1 MSAPIQG
8 AASYAWTGPRGLSA
22 PFRLRRSRASIRP
35 KVRRD
40 EPNDIRSTPSFSRTG
55 FGQELD
61 RITLERARRGDMDAC
76 AAIYRRYGTACFNL
90 ALRILGERA
99 AAEDV
104 VQEVFLKVMN
114 TLPGFRG
121 DAPFGVWLK
130 RMTANATIDAL
141 RANQRFADEDP
152 EALFASMASRATEAD
167 VRVDAWTL
175 LMRLSPRARAVLVLH
190 ELEGY
195 THKELS
201 ELFGQSE
208 SYSKSILARA
218 LKKLGDPED
227 TTRNHGE
234 LATCASNL

>member
-1 MSAPIQG
+1 
-8 AASYAWTGPRGLSA
+8 
-22 PFRLRRSRASIRP
+22 
-35 KVRRD
+35 
-40 EPNDIRSTPSFSRTG
+40 
-55 FGQELD
+55 
-61 RITLERARRGDMDAC
+61 MDAC
-76 AAIYRRYGTACFNL
+76 AAIYRRYGTACYNL

-104 VQEVFLKVMN
+104 VQEVFLKMMN
-114 TLPGFRG
+114 TLSGFRG

-141 RANQRFADEDP
+141 RAGQRFADEDP
-152 EALFASMASRATEAD
+152 ETVFASMASRGAD
-167 VRVDAWTL
+167 ADQRVDAFSL
-175 LMRLSPRARAVLVLH
+175 LMRLPSRARAVLILH

-201 ELFGQSE
+201 DLFGQSE

-218 LKKLGDPED
+218 LKKLGGAGEPIKAE
-227 TTRNHGE
+227 GE

>member
-1 MSAPIQG
+1 MTSQP
-8 AASYAWTGPRGLSA
+8 TL
-22 PFRLRRSRASIRP
+22 RSRS
-35 KVRRD
+35 
-40 EPNDIRSTPSFSRTG
+40 G

-61 RITLERARRGDMDAC
+61 RITLERARRGDMEAC
-76 AAIYRRYGTACFNL
+76 AAIYRRFGTACYNL

-104 VQEVFLKVMN
+104 VQEVFLKMIN
-114 TLPGFRG
+114 TLSSFRG

-141 RANQRFADEDP
+141 RAGQRFADEDP
-152 EALFASMASRATEAD
+152 DTVFASMVSRGAD
-167 VRVDAWTL
+167 ADTRVDAWSL
-175 LMRLSPRARAVLVLH
+175 LMRLPARARAVLVLH
-190 ELEGY
+190 EVEGY

-218 LKKLGDPED
+218 LKRLGDAADPVKPE
-227 TTRNHGE
+227 GE
-234 LATCASNL
+234 LAACASRL

>member
-1 MSAPIQG
+1 VTS
-8 AASYAWTGPRGLSA
+8 
-22 PFRLRRSRASIRP
+22 
-35 KVRRD
+35 
-40 EPNDIRSTPSFSRTG
+40 EPTFSRSG

-76 AAIYRRYGTACFNL
+76 AAIYRRFGTACFNL

-104 VQEVFLKVMN
+104 VQEVFLKMIN

-141 RANQRFADEDP
+141 RAGQRFADEDP
-152 EALFASMASRATEAD
+152 EIVFASLASNAAD
-167 VRVDAWTL
+167 ADARVDAWSL
-175 LMRLSPRARAVLVLH
+175 LMRLPPRARTVLVLH

-218 LKKLGDPED
+218 LKKLGDA
-227 TTRNHGE
+227 GE
-234 LATCASNL
+234 PVKTEGGLAACAGNL

>member
-1 MSAPIQG
+1 MTSQPD
-8 AASYAWTGPRGLSA
+8 P
-22 PFRLRRSRASIRP
+22 RSRS
-35 KVRRD
+35 
-40 EPNDIRSTPSFSRTG
+40 G

-61 RITLERARRGDMDAC
+61 RITLERARRGDTDAC
-76 AAIYRRYGTACFNL
+76 AAIYRRYGTACYNL

-104 VQEVFLKVMN
+104 VQEVFLKMMN

-130 RMTANATIDAL
+130 RMTANATIDTL
-141 RANQRFADEDP
+141 RAGQRFADEDP
-152 EALFASMASRATEAD
+152 EALFASMASRNVDAD
-167 VRVDAWTL
+167 LRVDAWTL
-175 LMRLSPRARAVLVLH
+175 LMRLPPRARAVLVLH

-201 ELFGQSE
+201 DLFGQSE

-218 LKKLGDPED
+218 LRKLGDADESGK
-227 TTRNHGE
+227 NAGG
-234 LATCASNL
+234 LAAVASNA

>member
-1 MSAPIQG
+1 VTSQTKLH
-8 AASYAWTGPRGLSA
+8 SSTGFAKS
-22 PFRLRRSRASIRP
+22 
-35 KVRRD
+35 
-40 EPNDIRSTPSFSRTG
+40 G

-61 RITLERARRGDMDAC
+61 RMTLERARRGDMDAC

-104 VQEVFLKVMN
+104 VQEVFLKMMN
-114 TLPGFRG
+114 TLGGFRG
-121 DAPFGVWLK
+121 EAPFGVWLK

-141 RANQRFADEDP
+141 RATQRFADEDP
-152 EALFASMASRATEAD
+152 EALFASMASRAAD
-167 VRVDAWTL
+167 ADARVDAWTL
-175 LMRLSPRARAVLVLH
+175 LMRLPPRARAVLVLH

-201 ELFGQSE
+201 ALFGQSE

-218 LKKLGDPED
+218 LKKLGAGDEATED
-227 TTRNHGE
+227 KGE
-234 LATCASNL
+234 LAACASNL

>member
-1 MSAPIQG
+1 VTSQPAP
-8 AASYAWTGPRGLSA
+8 
-22 PFRLRRSRASIRP
+22 RSRS
-35 KVRRD
+35 
-40 EPNDIRSTPSFSRTG
+40 G

-61 RITLERARRGDMDAC
+61 RITLERARRGDTDAC
-76 AAIYRRYGTACFNL
+76 AAIYRRYATACFNL

-104 VQEVFLKVMN
+104 VQEVFLKMMN
-114 TLPGFRG
+114 TLSGFRG

-141 RANQRFADEDP
+141 RATQRFANEDP
-152 EALFASMASRATEAD
+152 ETVFASMASGGAD
-167 VRVDAWTL
+167 ADQRVDAWSL
-175 LMRLSPRARAVLVLH
+175 LMRLPARARAVLVLH

-218 LKKLGDPED
+218 LKKLSGAGEPIKTE
-227 TTRNHGE
+227 GE
-234 LATCASNL
+234 LAACASNL

>member
-1 MSAPIQG
+1 VTSQP
-8 AASYAWTGPRGLSA
+8 TLS
-22 PFRLRRSRASIRP
+22 RS
-35 KVRRD
+35 
-40 EPNDIRSTPSFSRTG
+40 G

-76 AAIYRRYGTACFNL
+76 AAIYRRFGTACFNL

-104 VQEVFLKVMN
+104 VQEVFLKMIN

-141 RANQRFADEDP
+141 RAGQRFADEDP
-152 EALFASMASRATEAD
+152 EIVFASLASRAAD
-167 VRVDAWTL
+167 ADARVDAWSL
-175 LMRLSPRARAVLVLH
+175 LMRLPPRARAVLVLH

-218 LKKLGDPED
+218 LKKLGDA
-227 TTRNHGE
+227 GE
-234 LATCASNL
+234 PVKKTEGGLAACGGNL

>member
-1 MSAPIQG
+1 MTSQTTAG
-8 AASYAWTGPRGLSA
+8 
-22 PFRLRRSRASIRP
+22 
-35 KVRRD
+35 
-40 EPNDIRSTPSFSRTG
+40 FSRTG

-114 TLPGFRG
+114 TLSGFRG

-141 RANQRFADEDP
+141 RASQRFADEDP
-152 EALFASMASRATEAD
+152 EALFATLASRATEAD
-167 VRVDAWTL
+167 ARVDAWTL

-218 LKKLGDPED
+218 LKKLSDPED
-227 TTRNHGE
+227 TTQNQGE
-234 LATCASNL
+234 LAACASNL

>member
-1 MSAPIQG
+1 M
-8 AASYAWTGPRGLSA
+8 
-22 PFRLRRSRASIRP
+22 
-35 KVRRD
+35 
-40 EPNDIRSTPSFSRTG
+40 
-55 FGQELD
+55 
-61 RITLERARRGDMDAC
+61 TLERARRGDMDAC

-114 TLPGFRG
+114 TLSGFRG

-167 VRVDAWTL
+167 AQVDAWTL
-175 LMRLSPRARAVLVLH
+175 LMRLPPRARAVLVLH

-201 ELFGQSE
+201 GLFGQSE

-218 LKKLGDPED
+218 LKKIVAPDDATDNAG
-227 TTRNHGE
+227 G
-234 LATCASNL
+234 LAACASNL

>member
-1 MSAPIQG
+1 VTSQ
-8 AASYAWTGPRGLSA
+8 TTLQT
-22 PFRLRRSRASIRP
+22 RS
-35 KVRRD
+35 
-40 EPNDIRSTPSFSRTG
+40 G

-76 AAIYRRYGTACFNL
+76 AAIYRRFGTACFNL

-99 AAEDV
+99 AAEDI
-104 VQEVFLKVMN
+104 VQEVFLKMMN

-141 RANQRFADEDP
+141 RASQRFADEDP
-152 EALFASMASRATEAD
+152 EALFASMASRTAEAD
-167 VRVDAWTL
+167 ARVDAWSL
-175 LMRLSPRARAVLVLH
+175 LMRLPPRARAVLVLH

-201 ELFGQSE
+201 GLFGQSE

-218 LKKLGDPED
+218 LKKLGG
-227 TTRNHGE
+227 TGE
-234 LATCASNL
+234 PVKDEGGLAACAGHL